1 METLSQEDI
10 KERLEHR
17 DALLNIRSVLS
28 TKEGRGF
35 FKYLFNQFQVTQ
47 LPAIGLEGNELM
59 ECLGFLRAGNSIFKL
74 ASEANPVAAAT
85 LLAEIEKERYAQI
98 YQDANIGTT

>member
-1 METLSQEDI
+1 
-10 KERLEHR
+10 
-17 DALLNIRSVLS
+17 
-28 TKEGRGF
+28 
-35 FKYLFNQFQVTQ
+35 
-47 LPAIGLEGNELM
+47 
-59 ECLGFLRAGNSIFKL
+59 LRAGNSIFKL